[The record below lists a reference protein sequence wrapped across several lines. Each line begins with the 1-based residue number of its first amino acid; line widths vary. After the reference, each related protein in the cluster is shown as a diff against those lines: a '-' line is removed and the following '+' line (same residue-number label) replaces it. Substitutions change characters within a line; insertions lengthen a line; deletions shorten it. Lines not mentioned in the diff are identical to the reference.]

1 MTDEELEQA
10 LFALPL
16 EKPPAD
22 LHALILGATVYRP
35 RLSVP
40 AWEVWTLGTIAAV
53 MVWLTAFLV
62 TTPAH
67 ALAHI
72 GAQLSG
78 LVASTWAPGMLASN
92 GPLLWMS
99 IGISA
104 AIWVSQLTFIPKPQR
119 VTHR

>member
-1 MTDEELEQA
+1 MTDEELERA

-16 EKPPAD
+16 EPPPAD

-40 AWEVWTLGTIAAV
+40 AWEVWTLGTIAAC
-53 MVWLTAFLV
+53 MVWLTILLFTIPAQTIAHFGTQV
-62 TTPAH
+62 T
-67 ALAHI
+67 ALA
-72 GAQLSG
+72 ANAWTPS
-78 LVASTWAPGMLASN
+78 VFATN
-92 GPLLWMS
+92 GVLLWMS

-104 AIWVSQLTFIPKPQR
+104 VIWVSQLTFVPKPQR